1 MVEALLLLLA
11 VGVDVVVVVNDG
23 VVLVANGTKT
33 GSAYLFQGVRRAR

>member
-23 VVLVANGTKT
+23 VVLVANGTKM
-33 GSAYLFQGVRRAR
+33 GSSYSFHSREG